1 MAAIISCPPDAP
13 ITMETLPLVLTTING
28 DADDIGRLPGTTS
41 SPLIN
46 FAADFVRRVQ
56 NESKWSLKITPVRR
70 PSSVEPNL
78 HRSPNMQ
85 AQRCV
90 SQQQNCSQQ

>member
-1 MAAIISCPPDAP
+1 
-13 ITMETLPLVLTTING
+13 METLPLLLTTIDG
-28 DADDIGRLPGTTS
+28 DADDIGRLPGATS
-41 SPLIN
+41 LALIV
-46 FAADFVRRVQ
+46 FAEYSMRRAFHQ